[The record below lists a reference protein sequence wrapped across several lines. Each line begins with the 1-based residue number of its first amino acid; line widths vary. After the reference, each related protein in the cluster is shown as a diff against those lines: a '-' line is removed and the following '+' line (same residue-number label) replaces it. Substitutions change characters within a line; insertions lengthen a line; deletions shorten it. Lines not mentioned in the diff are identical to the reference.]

1 MPPEPKGKTLDSGML
16 RALAHP
22 IRVRMLDLLNRDGPA
37 TASGLAARL
46 GESSGLAS
54 WHLRKLAEHGLIEED
69 VDRGTQRERWW
80 RPAFDSYRL
89 RIADF
94 EGDPELESAV
104 EVHLR
109 TSIGQRYAAEVR
121 FVDEI
126 GEWRGAWQGKF
137 SFDDDKLSLTPDE
150 TEALDAEIQA
160 TIARYRRAPREGDAV
175 VITHWAAFP
184 RKGTPE

>member
-1 MPPEPKGKTLDSGML
+1 ML
-16 RALAHP
+16 RALSHP

-37 TASGLAARL
+37 TASGLAERL

-69 VDRGTQRERWW
+69 VDRGTLRERWW

-94 EGDPELESAV
+94 DGNPDLAMAV

-109 TSIGQRYAAEVR
+109 TSLGQRYAAELQ
-121 FVDEI
+121 FVDELD
-126 GEWRGAWQGKF
+126 EWRGEWQGKF
-137 SFDDDKLSLTPDE
+137 SFDEDGLSLTPDE
-150 TEALDAEIQA
+150 TVALDAEIRA
-160 TIARYRRAPREGDAV
+160 TIDRYRRAPRAGDAAV
-175 VITHWAAFP
+175 VTHWAAFP
-184 RKGTPE
+184 RKGNPG